1 MSLDKNNSQ
10 YSKIAKLFHWGF
22 ILLFVYGVAKQVDDI
37 NQLED
42 QAFFRFEIIF
52 AIIFLFLLLIR
63 FIYMKKTQK
72 TSLPEDTPKTQK
84 IIAKIVHNGMYAFL
98 AGTVLSGL
106 FIGFL
111 YWLELKDGILIDII
125 IIFHELNI
133 NLLYWFIAIH
143 ILAATYHRLK
153 KDGVWSSMVPFLR
166 EKTDKK

>member
-22 ILLFVYGVAKQVDDI
+22 VLLFVYGVSKQVDDI

-42 QAFFRFEIIF
+42 KAFFKFEIIF
-52 AIIFLFLLLIR
+52 ALVFLFLLIIR
-63 FIYMKKTQK
+63 LIYMKTTQK
-72 TSLPEDTPKTQK
+72 TSLPEDTPRVQK
-84 IIAKIVHNGMYAFL
+84 ISAKIVHNGMYALL

-106 FIGFL
+106 LIGFL
-111 YWLELKDGILIDII
+111 FWLELKDGILIDII

-133 NLLYWFIAIH
+133 NLLYWFIGIH

-153 KDGVWSSMVPFLR
+153 RDGVWSSMVPFFK
-166 EKTDKK
+166 EKNHK